1 MTSQIALPE
10 AIRIRAG
17 LEPGIYSLKFIMD
30 RIEEPDPFYGAFF
43 IARQKTQTEKLSTVL
58 DG

>member
-1 MTSQIALPE
+1 MISQITIPE
-10 AIRIRAG
+10 EIRLRAG

-30 RIEEPDPFYGAFF
+30 RIEETDPFYGAFF
-43 IARQKTQTEKLSTVL
+43 IARQKTQTEKVSTVL